1 MKSKDTNFSEITINC
16 NKKIITFNRPVVM
29 GILNIGPNSFYDGGL
44 YSSPEKAVAHCDELL
59 QAGADIID
67 IGAVSS
73 KPGIALPS
81 PADEAATLQPFLLA
95 IRQKFPDAIISV
107 DTCWASVA
115 EAAVAAGANI
125 INDISGGQFDEA
137 MFPTVAKLQVPYVLM
152 HTRGLP
158 SQMQQLC
165 DYSDILEDLTLYFS
179 QRLDTL
185 YSLGVKDVW
194 LDPGFGF
201 AKTVEQNYFL
211 LNHLDSLVSSFRE
224 PFLVGISRKSMIYR
238 TLGTTPDSALNG
250 TSVLNTIALLKGAGI
265 LRVHDV
271 AEAREVATL
280 VSATLLS

>member
-16 NKKIITFNRPVVM
+16 NKKIITFNRPIVM

-44 YSSPEKAVAHCDELL
+44 YSSPEKAVAHCGELL

-81 PADEAATLQPFLLA
+81 PADEATTLQPFLLA

-137 MFPTVAKLQVPYVLM
+137 MFPTVAKFQVPYILM

-165 DYSDILEDLTLYFS
+165 DYSDIIEDLTLYFS